1 MNALPVL
8 LIVGFLG
15 GEFGAAAP
23 QGAGPATAEQLR
35 IEAFLKGAKIGTV
48 EKATEVGRGAA
59 WRVTLRDESGTQR
72 GFFKYVNVRRPQVS
86 PISYK
91 YELAAYLLSKLLG
104 VPVIPPVVERE
115 VDGRKG
121 SLQIYLE
128 GCVSETERRKTGK
141 PAIPDPR
148 ALADAFEEM
157 ALIEGLTAC
166 HHDINDIL
174 IHKDTG
180 RVCRVDFAEAFD
192 PSPELPSAAA
202 QAIRC
207 SRRLFAGL
215 KALDPAEAEAALA
228 PYLNAAEIKGLLAR
242 RALLL
247 DKFTALVVA
256 KGEAAVL
263 FDLVA
268 K

>member
-1 MNALPVL
+1 MNILPVL
-8 LIVGFLG
+8 LIIGLWG
-15 GEFGAAAP
+15 GEFEAADR
-23 QGAGPATAEQLR
+23 GSAGQATAEQSQ
-35 IEAFLKGAKIGTV
+35 IEAFLKEAKIGAV
-48 EKATEVGRGAA
+48 EKGVEVGRGAA
-59 WRVTLRDESGTQR
+59 WRVTLRDASGTQR
-72 GFFKYVNVRRPQVS
+72 AFFKYVNVRRPQVS

-104 VPVIPPVVERE
+104 VPVIPPVVERD

-128 GCVSETERRKTGK
+128 GCISETERRKAGM
-141 PAIPDPR
+141 PAIADPR

-166 HHDINDIL
+166 QHNPNDIL

-192 PSPELPSAAA
+192 PSPELPRAAA
-202 QAIRC
+202 RAIRC

-215 KALDPAEAEAALA
+215 KAFDPAAAEAALA

-242 RALLL
+242 RTLLL
-247 DKFTALVVA
+247 DKFKALIKA

-263 FDLVA
+263 FDLIV